1 MAEWKKR
8 IWLKTLIILLF
19 AGSMALMLLSGGALF
34 YMGTVGY
41 YDQGA
46 TKKQ

>member
-19 AGSMALMLLSGGALF
+19 AGSMALMLLSGGAFLH
-34 YMGTVGY
+34 GNRGIL
-41 YDQGA
+41 
-46 TKKQ
+46 